1 MTLQPTL
8 QPALLLFYEPQG
20 IGTIGLANH
29 PISGRLYV
37 VAYSTNSG
45 IGRSLYS
52 ISLLDPTSVRFEVRL
67 PCNAETLAFNASGEA
82 FITDRVLS
90 SGRVYKWDLGSSPQL
105 WNTGAGAPATDA
117 LATDVVFNQPEGI
130 AFDAA
135 QNMLIAES
143 RSAAVTGRV
152 WMVEAQTKKLRLVVD
167 GLTLPKG
174 VAFGPGG
181 RSAYIADIGAHS
193 ILKVMLAC
201 VGA

>member
-1 MTLQPTL
+1 
-8 QPALLLFYEPQG
+8 
-20 IGTIGLANH
+20 
-29 PISGRLYV
+29 
-37 VAYSTNSG
+37 
-45 IGRSLYS
+45 
-52 ISLLDPTSVRFEVRL
+52 
-67 PCNAETLAFNASGEA
+67 
-82 FITDRVLS
+82 
-90 SGRVYKWDLGSSPQL
+90 
-105 WNTGAGAPATDA
+105 
-117 LATDVVFNQPEGI
+117 VFNQPEGI